1 MSDARTRKKRPSPC
15 PTSKQGPGV
24 TGHNVRYV
32 LAFGLLGSLIAF
44 AVIVLYFGHE
54 ALGRMISE
62 TWSGLNASLIVSYA
76 VLIALA
82 VAAVVLL
89 VGLWDMVAGRS
100 SNASQKVMRW
110 RVVLQLIVICL
121 VMAGLFLS
129 AKY

>member
-1 MSDARTRKKRPSPC
+1 MQGHKEEAPIAVSDVEARA
-15 PTSKQGPGV
+15 GV

>member
-1 MSDARTRKKRPSPC
+1 VSDVEARA
-15 PTSKQGPGV
+15 GV